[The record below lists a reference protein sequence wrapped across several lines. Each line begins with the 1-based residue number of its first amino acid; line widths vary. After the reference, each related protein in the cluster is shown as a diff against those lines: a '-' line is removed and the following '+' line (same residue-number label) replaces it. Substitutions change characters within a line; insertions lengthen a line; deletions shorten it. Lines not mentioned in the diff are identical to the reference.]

1 MAKKLDPIISEF
13 DTQEEADSYDAW
25 FRAKV
30 QASLDDP
37 RPGIPHDEVM
47 AQLRATIDAAA
58 ERKKAAGFEEE
69 SGAAPGKLDPIVSEF
84 ETQEQADSYDRWFR
98 AKVQAGIDD
107 PRQRVPHDQ
116 AMSRL
121 RATSD
126 RVAAQKKTAG

>member
-69 SGAAPGKLDPIVSEF
+69 SGAVSGKLDPIVSEF

-98 AKVQAGIDD
+98 ERVEKSLADQRPGI
-107 PRQRVPHDQ
+107 PHDQ
-116 AMSRL
+116 VMAEL
-121 RATSD
+121 DAII
-126 RVAAQKKTAG
+126 AAAEMRKNA